1 VSTPENI
8 QHQPVPPSGEQAEIS
23 RGAWRSTIAEV
34 GATLRVLERGGRR
47 LIRSFDIS
55 KQAAGG
61 QGQVLLPWP
70 NRVGDGAWQWQ
81 GRDLQLPLSEPA
93 KHNASHGLLRWVSWN
108 LSTPAPY
115 EVQADVRLRPQ
126 PGYPFALDVRVTY
139 SLTEA
144 GLLVRTRASN
154 VGADAAPY
162 GHGMHPYLLAS
173 PAGTVDDWELT
184 VPAATRLHVDERGL
198 PTGASPVDGTE
209 LDFRSARRIGNT
221 VLDTP
226 MTGLQRDADGT
237 ASVRLRDPASGQG
250 VRLWLD
256 RSYPWLQLFTGD
268 TLPADVRRTS
278 LAVEPMTCPP
288 DALRSKT
295 DLVVLEPGDS
305 HEATW
310 GISTDDG

>member
-1 VSTPENI
+1 
-8 QHQPVPPSGEQAEIS
+8 
-23 RGAWRSTIAEV
+23 
-34 GATLRVLERGGRR
+34 
-47 LIRSFDIS
+47 
-55 KQAAGG
+55 
-61 QGQVLLPWP
+61 
-70 NRVGDGAWQWQ
+70 
-81 GRDLQLPLSEPA
+81 
-93 KHNASHGLLRWVSWN
+93 
-108 LSTPAPY
+108 
-115 EVQADVRLRPQ
+115 
-126 PGYPFALDVRVTY
+126 
-139 SLTEA
+139 
-144 GLLVRTRASN
+144 
-154 VGADAAPY
+154 
-162 GHGMHPYLLAS
+162 
-173 PAGTVDDWELT
+173 
-184 VPAATRLHVDERGL
+184 
-198 PTGASPVDGTE
+198 VDGTE